1 MTSTSRFAD
10 ATSTLQVGHAC
21 GQPYDPKW
29 GDEPTALT
37 LQVEHAWGKPNI
49 RNICNPDWGDEPTSS
64 TLLAGHAWGQPNI
77 RNPDWGNELT
87 ASILLAGHAWG
98 QPNIEKVE
106 SGNEPTS
113 FPPEPTKPNF
123 KDTGK
128 KHPMDVSA
136 CTPKISDI
144 TDNPDTKVLDRNGIP
159 YHRRLDEEP
168 KVKTGGMYKF
178 WLKLKEER
186 DTPTHET
193 LLREFINSP
202 HWSAPTGIDPIAPPA
217 SKPPPKPRK
226 PKVEDTGV
234 GGKKHPIDLS
244 GTDESDV
251 PLKRQHVANP
261 MTYDRN
267 WGDEPTALT
276 LQVEHACGKPN
287 LRNVGKKHVY
297 IVKNY
302 TPDQKGED
310 IRHGD
315 VVRPSNHRWCIQG
328 DDEVRKWSLKSTAR
342 CPTYGTCQSCYM
354 CGPVGKRCIDCY
366 DQEDPNPSGFVIMM
380 DGKKI
385 LDSITIAT
393 ILGQGQE
400 IAKADRILN
409 LHAIKMESLN
419 SVRIHCAVEHVYKY
433 YPERTTKEKLRR
445 DTTLKLYNLVN

>member
-10 ATSTLQVGHAC
+10 ATSTLQVGQAC
-21 GQPYDPKW
+21 G
-29 GDEPTALT
+29 
-37 LQVEHAWGKPNI
+37 
-49 RNICNPDWGDEPTSS
+49 RNICNPDWGNEPTSS
-64 TLLAGHAWGQPNI
+64 TLLAGHAW
-77 RNPDWGNELT
+77 R
-87 ASILLAGHAWG
+87 
-98 QPNIEKVE
+98 
-106 SGNEPTS
+106 
-113 FPPEPTKPNF
+113 
-123 KDTGK
+123 
-128 KHPMDVSA
+128 
-136 CTPKISDI
+136 
-144 TDNPDTKVLDRNGIP
+144 
-159 YHRRLDEEP
+159 
-168 KVKTGGMYKF
+168 
-178 WLKLKEER
+178 
-186 DTPTHET
+186 
-193 LLREFINSP
+193 
-202 HWSAPTGIDPIAPPA
+202 
-217 SKPPPKPRK
+217 

-261 MTYDRN
+261 MTYD
-267 WGDEPTALT
+267 G
-276 LQVEHACGKPN
+276 
-287 LRNVGKKHVY
+287 VGKKHVY

-310 IRHGD
+310 IWHGD

-409 LHAIKMESLN
+409 LHAIKMERFN
-419 SVRIHCAVEHVYKY
+419 SDRIWCAVQHVYKHH
-433 YPERTTKEKLRR
+433 PERTTKEKLRR
-445 DTTLKLYNLVN
+445 NTTLKLYNLVN